1 MCRSELTLTTSVDR
15 VYCSATGSREEG
27 CLFGVGWTR
36 NFGENPRRRKD
47 HLARV
52 STFLEMYLMN
62 IFIAMLLSC
71 RLIQTAWTPEY
82 AAYMIEG
89 DLKSSLSNSVH

>member
-1 MCRSELTLTTSVDR
+1 MCRSDLTLTTTVDR
-15 VYCSATGSREEG
+15 VHCSATGSREQS
-27 CLFGVGWTR
+27 CSFGAGWTR
-36 NFGENPRRRKD
+36 NLEENPRRRKD

-52 STFLEMYLMN
+52 STFLEIYLMN
-62 IFIAMLLSC
+62 SFIAMLLSC

-89 DLKSSLSNSVH
+89 DLKSLPGNSVY